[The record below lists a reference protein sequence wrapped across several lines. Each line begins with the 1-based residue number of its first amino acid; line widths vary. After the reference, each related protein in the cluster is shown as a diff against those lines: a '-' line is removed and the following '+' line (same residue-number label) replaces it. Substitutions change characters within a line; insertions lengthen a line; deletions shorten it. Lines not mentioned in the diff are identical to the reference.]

1 MQRILLLSF
10 LGSYCFGILSAQT
23 PILSFEKSYGGT
35 KHEYAWK
42 TIPTSDGGM
51 AFVGFSKS
59 DDGDLSGHHGSSSNT
74 DLWVCKTNAAGGVIW
89 SKLFGGSENDQGYD
103 ILQTTDG
110 GYMVVGYT
118 RSDDGDVTNLHNYS
132 GTSDLWVLKL
142 NVSGG
147 LVWEKCYG
155 GTDDDQASAI
165 VAIPGGGYYIGGTT
179 YSNDVDVSNHHSYAD
194 MWVIKIDESGTLLSQ
209 KCIGGTD
216 FDEGIGLILTNDNGC
231 LIYGRTSSNDGDAI
245 GYHAGSDML
254 LAKLSASLSLEWS
267 KCYGGSGTEECNSA
281 VQLADGSYAAL
292 GYTSTHN
299 NGDITGHHGNQGSDD
314 FWLLKLTSTGSI
326 DWAKCYGGSGDDQA
340 NGLTKTSEG
349 GFVMTGLTNSLDGD
363 VSGFHIGGFDPDI
376 WTIGVSENGSVLWQ
390 RCSGGSG
397 QDESFNIYEESTNI
411 YVITG
416 FTYSTDYDVSSN
428 HGSADGW
435 IIKIKSTLGV
445 EETDPTPIILQTYP
459 NPTQDYLTI
468 DLGDVFTVI
477 QISIRTV
484 LGQEI
489 ATKRFTNNSKIELNL
504 NGEAGIYFIDIKAD
518 NHRATTKIIKH

>member
-1 MQRILLLSF
+1 
-10 LGSYCFGILSAQT
+10 
-23 PILSFEKSYGGT
+23 
-35 KHEYAWK
+35 
-42 TIPTSDGGM
+42 
-51 AFVGFSKS
+51 
-59 DDGDLSGHHGSSSNT
+59 
-74 DLWVCKTNAAGGVIW
+74 
-89 SKLFGGSENDQGYD
+89 
-103 ILQTTDG
+103 
-110 GYMVVGYT
+110 MVVGYT

-349 GFVMTGLTNSLDGD
+349 GFV
-363 VSGFHIGGFDPDI
+363 
-376 WTIGVSENGSVLWQ
+376 
-390 RCSGGSG
+390 
-397 QDESFNIYEESTNI
+397 
-411 YVITG
+411 
-416 FTYSTDYDVSSN
+416 
-428 HGSADGW
+428 
-435 IIKIKSTLGV
+435 
-445 EETDPTPIILQTYP
+445 
-459 NPTQDYLTI
+459 
-468 DLGDVFTVI
+468 
-477 QISIRTV
+477 
-484 LGQEI
+484 
-489 ATKRFTNNSKIELNL
+489 
-504 NGEAGIYFIDIKAD
+504 
-518 NHRATTKIIKH
+518 